1 MKLPSSNELGDLP
14 PGVHRTA
21 IEALVERF
29 GQGSEQR
36 RLVTRRLL
44 HILGMAQRTDHL
56 SRLIVFGSYVTD
68 KLNPNDVD
76 VILVM
81 DDEFRLEHCPIEAKG
96 LFDHATAQARYG
108 ASISGSGPVFCLVRR
123 SRILSAI
130 GRSNE
135 MDRSVALSRWS
146 YHDIQ

>member
-1 MKLPSSNELGDLP
+1 MKLPLSNELGDLP
-14 PGVHRTA
+14 PGVHRTTM
-21 IEALVERF
+21 EALVERF

-44 HILGMAQRTDHL
+44 HILAMAQRTDHL

-81 DDEFRLEHCPIEAKG
+81 NDEFRLEHCPIEAKG

-108 ASISGSGPVFCLVRR
+108 ASIFWVRPGLLLGETIEDFVGYWQIKRDGSKRGIVEV
-123 SRILSAI
+123 ILS
-130 GRSNE
+130 
-135 MDRSVALSRWS
+135 
-146 YHDIQ
+146 

>member
-1 MKLPSSNELGDLP
+1 MKLPPSNELGDLP
-14 PGVHRTA
+14 PGVHRTTM
-21 IEALVERF
+21 EVVVERF
-29 GQGSEQR
+29 GHGSEQR

-44 HILGMAQRTDHL
+44 HIFVLAQRTDHL

-81 DDEFRLEHCPIEAKG
+81 DDEFRLGHCPIEAKG

-108 ASISGSGPVFCLVRR
+108 ASIFWVRSGLLFGETIEDFV
-123 SRILSAI
+123 
-130 GRSNE
+130 
-135 MDRSVALSRWS
+135 S
-146 YHDIQ
+146 YWQIKRDGLKRGIVEVVPA

>member
-1 MKLPSSNELGDLP
+1 MKLPLSNELGDLP
-14 PGVHRTA
+14 PGVHRTTM
-21 IEALVERF
+21 EALVERF

-44 HILGMAQRTDHL
+44 HILVMAQRTDHL

-81 DDEFRLEHCPIEAKG
+81 NDEFRLEHCPIEAKG

-108 ASISGSGPVFCLVRR
+108 ASIFWVRPGLLLGETIEDFVGYWQIKRDGSKRGIVEV
-123 SRILSAI
+123 ILS
-130 GRSNE
+130 
-135 MDRSVALSRWS
+135 
-146 YHDIQ
+146 

>member
-1 MKLPSSNELGDLP
+1 MKLPPSNELGDLA
-14 PGVHRTA
+14 PGVHRTTT
-21 IEALVERF
+21 EALVERF

-44 HILGMAQRTDHL
+44 HILVLAQRTDHL
-56 SRLIVFGSYVTD
+56 SSLIVFGSYVTD

-81 DDEFRLEHCPIEAKG
+81 DDEFRLENCPIEAKG

-108 ASISGSGPVFCLVRR
+108 ASIFWVRPGLLLGETIEDFVSYWQIKRDGSKRGIVEVV
-123 SRILSAI
+123 LS
-130 GRSNE
+130 
-135 MDRSVALSRWS
+135 
-146 YHDIQ
+146 

>member
-1 MKLPSSNELGDLP
+1 MKLPPSNELGDLP
-14 PGVHRTA
+14 PGVHRTTM
-21 IEALVERF
+21 EVVVERF
-29 GQGSEQR
+29 GHGSEQR

-44 HILGMAQRTDHL
+44 HIFVLAQRTDHL

-81 DDEFRLEHCPIEAKG
+81 DDEFRLGHCPIEAKG

-108 ASISGSGPVFCLVRR
+108 ASIFWVRLGLLFGETIEDFVSYWQIKR
-123 SRILSAI
+123 DGLKRGIVEVILA
-130 GRSNE
+130 
-135 MDRSVALSRWS
+135 
-146 YHDIQ
+146 